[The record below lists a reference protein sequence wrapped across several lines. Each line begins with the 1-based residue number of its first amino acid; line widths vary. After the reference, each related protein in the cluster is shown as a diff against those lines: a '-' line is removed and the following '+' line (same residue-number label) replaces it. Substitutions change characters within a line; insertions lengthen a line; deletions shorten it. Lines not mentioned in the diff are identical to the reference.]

1 MDPADYVLG
10 RSSKVDDAALEECV
24 ERATEATRLAVEL
37 GATKAMNQVNRR
49 ASAAEIAALLQHP
62 PAGMVPAGGD
72 GDDSSRRVNRRFQTR
87 GERHGGDEKLVREY
101 RTIYLL
107 KAETPDDQV
116 EDIKERLRGVVSREG
131 GKVIRFTN
139 QG

>member
-10 RSSKVDDAALEECV
+10 RFSKADDAALEECV

-49 ASAAEIAALLQHP
+49 ASAADSSTPAAP

-72 GDDSSRRVNRRFQTR
+72 GTTPR
-87 GERHGGDEKLVREY
+87 GG
-101 RTIYLL
+101 
-107 KAETPDDQV
+107 
-116 EDIKERLRGVVSREG
+116 
-131 GKVIRFTN
+131 
-139 QG
+139 